1 MQILLGQE
9 EEIELTARK
18 DENDPLARKLDTH
31 KDMAVDSM
39 ITHVEGNKNRRQE
52 NEIGQCNVAL
62 CKQEMLLPNSHQL
75 IFQ

>member
-9 EEIELTARK
+9 EEIEFTARK
-18 DENDPLARKLDTH
+18 DENDPLTRKLDTH

-39 ITHVEGNKNRRQE
+39 ITHVEGNENWRQE

-75 IFQ
+75 IF